1 MRLKALMPDY
11 GCRKIAFTFNA
22 LHAGRGRRMAV
33 GKSFVANVVKQ
44 SAAEIRQK
52 QQELKHRMPRPIP
65 KNAVWALDLT
75 TIEEEPILGVI
86 DHGTRACLE
95 LKKLPD
101 KTTLTLLK
109 VIINLVQRF
118 GRPRALRTD
127 NEAMF
132 RSSLFTL

>member
-1 MRLKALMPDY
+1 MHEEVVRLKALMPDY

-22 LHAGRGRRMAV
+22 LHGNSASRQMTV
-33 GKSFVANVVKQ
+33 GKSFVSNVVKHNV
-44 SAAEIRQK
+44 AEIRRK
-52 QQELKHRMPRPIP
+52 QRELKHRMPRPIP
-65 KNAVWALDLT
+65 KNIVWGLDLT
-75 TIEEEPILGVI
+75 MVEEVPILGVI

-109 VIINLVQRF
+109 AIIDLVHRF

-127 NEAMF
+127 NE
-132 RSSLFTL
+132 S